1 MSMLEA
7 DASSSGGAGLI
18 STILY
23 AIVAATIPA
32 VLAAI
37 GFWWRERRNSHDIA
51 TEHHRVLAELKE
63 EIDAIAAWITAY
75 NLVSPSAADSATSL
89 RARKNLESAYERLE
103 RTLQKKPVVR
113 EHIGL
118 GDYARIAL
126 LRRDLPNRSS
136 RVARRFYYASL
147 VWALILN
154 LLCVSLLFASHQNL
168 SLVSWILDIVIFW
181 VIFVPPAP
189 IFFFMLTNRRERRA
203 QTEDAHV
210 IPVPQR

>member
-1 MSMLEA
+1 MLEA

-103 RTLQKKPVVR
+103 TTLQKKPVVR

-118 GDYARIAL
+118 GDYVRIAL